1 LFLLPPTIRRFP
13 SPSRSSIGAFSHN
26 LISRSTVSSGLKMLE
41 NHRFKIVPGQTLA
54 PASLDLAAVLGPI
67 KAKP

>member
-1 LFLLPPTIRRFP
+1 MRTLAGGDLYGPFGPVLVAGHK
-13 SPSRSSIGAFSHN
+13 SP
-26 LISRSTVSSGLKMLE
+26 VSSGLKMLE